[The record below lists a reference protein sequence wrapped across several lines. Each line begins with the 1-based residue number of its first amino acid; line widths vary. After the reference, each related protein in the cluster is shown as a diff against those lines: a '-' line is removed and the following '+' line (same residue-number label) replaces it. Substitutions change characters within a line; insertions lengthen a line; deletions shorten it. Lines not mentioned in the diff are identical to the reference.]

1 VFCEEL
7 KFVAGPSAGIT
18 PSRAQAL
25 ERLAAFVPYAGR
37 TYSAKRNYDLGAG
50 QHRYVSG
57 LSPDIR
63 HRLVTEEEVVAAVLQ
78 AHSAAAAEKFI
89 QEVCWRT
96 YWKGWLEQRPQ
107 MWADYVDAVDT
118 ARTAMRDD
126 DSVAA
131 ELAAAERGDT
141 GLACFD
147 AWARELVA
155 TGYLHNHARM
165 WFASIWIF
173 TLKLPWVLG
182 ADFFFRH
189 LLDGDP
195 ASNTL
200 SWRWVAGLHTPGKT
214 YLARAENIA
223 IYTEGRFSPAHSELA
238 PRAAALTET
247 LTYERRSIRPSA
259 VVPPGTRMVLLVTE
273 DDLTPE
279 SWAVPARDVCAVA
292 LFRPQDIGPQPS
304 RLVRAFKIGAMA
316 DANARARAHWQ
327 VPVEVTSR
335 VDELVALAR
344 AHRAV
349 SIVTAQVPVGYTRS
363 ELDWWAEQ
371 LSAERLPLL
380 QISRPW
386 DALFW
391 PYAKTGFFQLKDRIP
406 AVLTKLGLQPSD
418 TKP

>member
-1 VFCEEL
+1 VVNKEL
-7 KFVAGPSAGIT
+7 KSVAGPSAGIS

-37 TYSAKRNYDLGAG
+37 TYRAKRNYDLGAG
-50 QHRYVSG
+50 EHRYVSC
-57 LSPDIR
+57 LSSDIR
-63 HRLVTEEEVVAAVLQ
+63 HRLVTELEVVAAVLQ
-78 AHSAAAAEKFI
+78 VHSAAAAEKFI

-107 MWADYVDAVDT
+107 VWADYVEAVDT
-118 ARTAMRDD
+118 ARKALRAD
-126 DSVAA
+126 DSGAA

-214 YLARAENIA
+214 YLARAENIST
-223 IYTEGRFSPAHSELA
+223 YTEGRFSPAHRELA
-238 PRAAALTET
+238 PFAAPLTEAS
-247 LTYERRSIRPSA
+247 TYERRSIRPTA
-259 VVPPGTRMVLLVTE
+259 VVPPGTRVVLLVTE

-279 SWAVPARDVCAVA
+279 GWPVPACDVCAVA
-292 LFRPQDIGPQPS
+292 LFRPQDIGPQLS

-316 DANARARAHWQ
+316 DANARTSARWQ
-327 VPVEVTSR
+327 APVQATSC
-335 VDELVALAR
+335 VDELVTFAR
-344 AHRAV
+344 ANSAA
-349 SIVTAQVPVGYTRS
+349 SIVTARVPVGYTRS
-363 ELDWWAEQ
+363 ELDRWAEH
-371 LSAERLPLL
+371 LSTERMLLL
-380 QISRPW
+380 QIVRPW

-391 PYAKTGFFQLKDRIP
+391 PYAKAGFFQLKDRIP
-406 AVLTKLGLQPSD
+406 FVLTKLDLQLSESTP
-418 TKP
+418 